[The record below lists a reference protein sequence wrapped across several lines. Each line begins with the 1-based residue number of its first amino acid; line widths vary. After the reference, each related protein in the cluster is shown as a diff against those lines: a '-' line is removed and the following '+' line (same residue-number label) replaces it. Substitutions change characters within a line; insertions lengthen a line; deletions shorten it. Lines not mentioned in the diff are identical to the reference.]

1 MPSFPAILPAT
12 PRTFAGTPLM
22 RSLIATGMGLL
33 VTGCTPQATPEN
45 SKVLAPSTQPQV
57 PLTLR
62 VDVREGTFD
71 CDVYLPR
78 QKRPVPLVVVAHGF
92 SRSKASMADWGRR
105 LAQEG
110 FVAAVPTLPAWSD
123 HARNGRAICELV
135 DWLQARPDMRD
146 LVDTRRIGLVGFSAG
161 GLATLLAA
169 ADDPRVAVWVGLDP
183 VDRDGQ
189 GMAAASRLKCPSLV
203 LRAEPHACNA
213 HGNAA
218 GIVRSLG
225 GENTCLLVIG
235 ATHTDAEW
243 PTDGMAEWVCGKSSA
258 ERRAVFVRYALS
270 ALRAVLLSDQAA
282 SLALSKAKD
291 DARVKVLNQGK
302 WMAQDGEH
310 PLNK

>member
-1 MPSFPAILPAT
+1 MPSFPAISPAA
-12 PRTFAGTPLM
+12 PRIPAGTTLM
-22 RSLIATGMGLL
+22 RLLVAAGMGLL
-33 VTGCTPQATPEN
+33 VAGCAPQATPEN
-45 SKVLAPSTQPQV
+45 GKRLAPSTQPQV

-62 VDVREGTFD
+62 VEVREGAFD

-78 QKRPVPLVVVAHGF
+78 QKKPAPLVVVAHGF
-92 SRSKASMADWGRR
+92 SRTKASMADWGRR

-123 HARNGRAICELV
+123 HARNGRAIRELV
-135 DWLQARPDMRD
+135 DWLQARADLRN
-146 LVDTRRIGLVGFSAG
+146 LVDTRRVGLMGFSAG
-161 GLATLLAA
+161 GLATLLAGV
-169 ADDPRVAVWVGLDP
+169 DDPRVAVWVGLDP

-218 GIVRSLG
+218 GIVQGLKA
-225 GENTCLLVIG
+225 ENTCLLVVG

-243 PTDGMAEWVCGKSSA
+243 PTDGMAEWVCGKSSS
-258 ERRAVFVRYALS
+258 ERRAVFVQYALA
-270 ALRAVLLSDQAA
+270 ALRAALLSDQAA
-282 SLALSKAKD
+282 AATLSKAKD

-302 WMAQDGEH
+302 
-310 PLNK
+310 